1 MISKH
6 FSNIAGWQSKKKIV
20 VFESDD
26 WGCIR
31 MPDFSVQKELIA
43 NGVRVDRN
51 YFSLN
56 DTLESEIDLNLLSNE
71 LGLHKDV
78 NGNPPVFTTLH
89 IMCNPDFSKIKEFD
103 FNQYFGEF
111 FFNTYSRYNRDSS
124 KMRDLWSSG
133 YNNKIFFPGFHGR
146 EHLHADRWIGGLRN
160 RLPVTF
166 LAFKLGMFGI
176 HSEIANEY
184 RKDYFA
190 SYDIDSLEQIP
201 NVKHAIQEGLLAF
214 NDYFGFKT
222 RYFVPPNG
230 LFPIQVS
237 DILGSFGIRFFNTPK
252 IAKVPMGD
260 GTYSVRLRWLG
271 KKLSHNLI
279 CVTRN
284 AFFEPSNSTM
294 SIDWVDR
301 CLHDIS
307 IAFRWNKPAIVST
320 HRVNYV
326 GGIFPSNRDRG
337 LKQLNI
343 LLKRMLQRWPDIEFM
358 HSERLGDS
366 IINYTNG
373 SI

>member
-133 YNNKIFFPGFHGR
+133 YNNKIFFY
-146 EHLHADRWIGGLRN
+146 WI
-160 RLPVTF
+160 F
-166 LAFKLGMFGI
+166 YQ
-176 HSEIANEY
+176 S
-184 RKDYFA
+184 
-190 SYDIDSLEQIP
+190 
-201 NVKHAIQEGLLAF
+201 
-214 NDYFGFKT
+214 
-222 RYFVPPNG
+222 
-230 LFPIQVS
+230 
-237 DILGSFGIRFFNTPK
+237 IL
-252 IAKVPMGD
+252 
-260 GTYSVRLRWLG
+260 
-271 KKLSHNLI
+271 
-279 CVTRN
+279 
-284 AFFEPSNSTM
+284 
-294 SIDWVDR
+294 
-301 CLHDIS
+301 
-307 IAFRWNKPAIVST
+307 
-320 HRVNYV
+320 
-326 GGIFPSNRDRG
+326 
-337 LKQLNI
+337 
-343 LLKRMLQRWPDIEFM
+343 
-358 HSERLGDS
+358 
-366 IINYTNG
+366 
-373 SI
+373 